1 MKEKTIHT
9 VATAHLDTI
18 WNWDFE
24 HTVTKCIYNTLMKN
38 FELFEK
44 YPEYQFNFE
53 GSYRYELME
62 EYYPELF
69 AKLKEYVAKGR
80 WHPVGS
86 SFENG
91 DVNIPS
97 PEALFRNIL
106 YGNEYFDKTFGV
118 RSKDI
123 FLPDCFGFGWALPAI
138 ANHSNLLGFSTQK
151 LGWGSAYGVPFDI
164 GKWYGVN
171 GKFIFASVNPHA
183 YDRSLKKIRNW
194 KFINKKLEENQ
205 KFDLD
210 MTYVYHGVG
219 DQGGAPKERSVK
231 TVTDEMKGNSGSD
244 LKIISTSSDKIFK
257 DLHNGDYTKLP
268 QWKTEL
274 VMKNHAVGGYTS
286 RAIGK
291 RWNRR
296 NEELADMAERSA
308 VTASVLGTSPFP
320 KKQLENA
327 WKRVIAHQFHDDIPG
342 TSVQRAYKRSWNDY
356 ALSLNQFAGEF
367 VNSVDSISRI
377 MDTSFAKGKAVVV
390 NNPLE
395 FERTSI
401 VTTSVDLDDCKF
413 IQVFDA
419 KGEEYPCQIN
429 SRKGNKIILSF
440 VATVPSLGFKVFDVR
455 PSDTAFIDNEMKVTE
470 NSLENQRYV
479 VSLNGNGDVS
489 SIFDKSL
496 GMELLASP
504 IEYGLFDYKG
514 SKDWPAWE
522 LNYNEIN
529 CNHQRI
535 ARLSSKVEILESG
548 SARVALK
555 VTQNYN
561 KSTFTTIIAL
571 NNRGQRVEFF
581 SEIMWHSF
589 QTLLKNKFEFTATN
603 KTATYDLGLGAI
615 QRGNSTEK
623 LFEVPAQKWA
633 DITDAKGEYG
643 VSVIS
648 ECKYG
653 WDKPTDNILRMT
665 AIHTPQRNYRKDSMQ
680 SFMDLGL
687 NRYSFAVLG
696 HDGKNLTDTQRQS
709 RSFLQPLTAFVV
721 SKHSGELGN
730 EFSFGELKNE
740 DVILRAMKMAE
751 NSDEVVVRFNEGSNT
766 AQTAVHFAL
775 GDTIESAREVY
786 ASEEVIGTA
795 NVVNGELVF
804 DIEPYDVKSFALT
817 LKRPSVMGTPEKQIP
832 IPVQYNI
839 RSATSNNSTG
849 DGVIGSKPFSIPKDL
864 FPEKICSRGITYQ
877 MGGVTKG
884 TKNALIGDGQ
894 SLNVPDGFNA
904 VSLLCGSLNGDKN
917 FDFAIGATGIRLKIH
932 EIDQP
937 IGGWDLYEL
946 GETAFVR
953 NAPVAWEVTHTHSNG
968 SDNVAHQ
975 IYFYQY
981 LIPLNGAGTFTLPK
995 DKDFFLLAATAVDKE
1010 QECKLATALYDRV
1023 NRRRI
1028 DFTLNKKEQFNYKF
1042 FKTIAEWHK

>member
-1 MKEKTIHT
+1 MKEKTVHT

-24 HTVTKCIYNTLMKN
+24 HTVTKCIYNTLVKN

-44 YPEYQFNFE
+44 YPDYEFNFE

-69 AKLKEYVAKGR
+69 AKLKQYVADGR

-106 YGNEYFDKTFGV
+106 YGNEYFSKTFGV

-164 GKWYGVN
+164 GRWYGVN

-194 KFINKKLEENQ
+194 KFISQKLEEND

-219 DQGGAPKERSVK
+219 DQGGAPKEHSVK
-231 TVTDEMKGNSGSD
+231 VVTDEMKGNQDSHI
-244 LKIISTSSDKIFK
+244 KIISASSDKIFK
-257 DLHNGDYTKLP
+257 DLAKGEYQKLP
-268 QWKTEL
+268 EWKNEL

-308 VTASVLGTSPFP
+308 VTANVLGTSVYP
-320 KKQLENA
+320 KKQFEIA
-327 WKRVIAHQFHDDIPG
+327 WKRIIAHQFHDDIPG

-367 VNSVDSISRI
+367 VNSVDSITRI
-377 MDTSFAKGKAVVV
+377 MDTSFAKGTAVVV
-390 NNPLE
+390 NNSLE
-395 FERTSI
+395 FERTSL
-401 VTTSVDLDDCKF
+401 VTTSVRLDNCKC
-413 IQVFDA
+413 IRVFDA
-419 KGEEYPCQIN
+419 DGREYPCQIN
-429 SRKGNKIILSF
+429 SRIGSKIILSF
-440 VATVPSLGFKVFDVR
+440 VATVPPLGFKVFDVR
-455 PSDTAFIDNEMKVTE
+455 TSETPFVDNGLKVSE

-479 VSLNGNGDVS
+479 VSLNSNGDVA

-496 GMELLASP
+496 GRELLAAP
-504 IEYGLFDYKG
+504 VELGLYDYKG

-522 LNYNEIN
+522 LNYKEIN
-529 CNHQRI
+529 CKPQRI
-535 ARLSSKVEILESG
+535 ARLSKVEILENG

-555 VTQNYN
+555 ITQNYN
-561 KSTFTTIIAL
+561 NSTFTTIVAL
-571 NNRGQRVEFF
+571 NNMGQRVEFF
-581 SEIMWHSF
+581 SEVMWHSL
-589 QTLLKNKFEFTATN
+589 QTLLKNQFAFTSSN
-603 KTATYDLGLGAI
+603 KIATYDLGLGAI
-615 QRGNSTEK
+615 ERENSSEK
-623 LFEVPAQKWA
+623 LFEVPAQKWV
-633 DITDAKGEYG
+633 DITDTKDDYG

-653 WDKPTDNILRMT
+653 WDKPADNTLRMT
-665 AIHTPQRNYRKDSMQ
+665 VVHTPQRNYRKDSMQ

-696 HDGKNLTDTQRQS
+696 HDGGNLTDTQRQS

-721 SKHSGELGN
+721 GKHSGEMGV
-730 EFSFGELKNE
+730 EFSFGVLDNQH
-740 DVILRAMKMAE
+740 VILRGMKMAE
-751 NSDEVVVRFNEGSNT
+751 NSDEIIVRFNEGSNHQQKNVRFT
-766 AQTAVHFAL
+766 L
-775 GDTIESAREVY
+775 GEGIESAREVF
-786 ASEEVIGTA
+786 ASEEAIDVA
-795 NVVNGELVF
+795 NVSDGALVF
-804 DIEPYDVKSFALT
+804 DIAPYDVKSFALK
-817 LKRPSVMGTPEKQIP
+817 LEESSVQGTSQKQVS
-832 IPVQYNI
+832 IPVPYNI

-864 FPEKICSRGITYQ
+864 FPKEIYSRGVTFK
-877 MGGVTKG
+877 MGGITKG
-884 TKNALIGDGQ
+884 TKNALIGGGQ
-894 SLNVPDGFNA
+894 TLSVPDGFNA
-904 VSLLCGSLNGDKN
+904 VSILCGSLNGDKK
-917 FDFAIGATGIRLKIH
+917 FDFSVGDSRIKVKIH
-932 EIDQP
+932 EIDSP
-937 IGGWDLYEL
+937 VGGWDLYDL

-968 SDNVAHQ
+968 ADNVAHQ

-981 LIPLNGAGTFTLPK
+981 LIPLNGASSLTLPNN
-995 DKDFFLLAATAVDKE
+995 KDFFLLAATAVNKE
-1010 QECKLATALYDRV
+1010 QDCTLATALYDKVSKRPFS
-1023 NRRRI
+1023 
-1028 DFTLNKKEQFNYKF
+1028 FTLNKKEKLNYKF
-1042 FKTIAEWHK
+1042 FKTTAEWHK